1 VHNGDGQFT
10 SPWFDVQIDVEALH
24 LSLMKPQ
31 FSYFLSLLDY
41 AAAHAHFIA
50 SQ

>member
-1 VHNGDGQFT
+1 MHNGDGQFT
-10 SPWFDVQIDVEALH
+10 RPWFEVQIDVKALQ

-41 AAAHAHFIA
+41 AAKHAHFMA